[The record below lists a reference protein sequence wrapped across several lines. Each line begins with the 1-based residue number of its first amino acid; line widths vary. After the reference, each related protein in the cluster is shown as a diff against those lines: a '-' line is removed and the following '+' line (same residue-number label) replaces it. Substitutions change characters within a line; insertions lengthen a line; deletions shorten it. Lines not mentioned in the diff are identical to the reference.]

1 MKAQSQQPKYWQMSF
16 TVDSATN
23 GILGISFI
31 NGSQTMPAPLPPAPV
46 GNLNCVVEIVE
57 NADQK
62 KLIGTVNV
70 TLTIDEWK
78 DVKDAYRASQEEEES
93 VFDRMYCD
101 TLTDA
106 VTNQLHLSK
115 YGSYDFGDI
124 VATDANGNQFK
135 VENPWL

>member
-1 MKAQSQQPKYWQMSF
+1 MAQ
-16 TVDSATN
+16 ATSTEN
-23 GILGISFI
+23 VSV
-31 NGSQTMPAPLPPAPV
+31 S
-46 GNLNCVVEIVE
+46 NLNCVVEIVE

-78 DVKDAYRASQEEEES
+78 DVRDAYRASKEEEEA

-106 VTNQLHLSK
+106 VKNQLHLSK
-115 YGSYDFGDI
+115 YGSYEFGDI
-124 VATDANGNQFK
+124 VATDANGTQFK